1 MAHQVNDIVEVQ
13 WRSAYEESV
22 IMNVYHLRVIS
33 SSSSSSDV
41 ADNQSLADHLAGVNG
56 VGAHVGPFRN
66 ALPTNVVLQR
76 VRTQKIA
83 PNRSPYTEATIGQ
96 FGLWP
101 ALASTGNL
109 AGVITKRGSLGTRKS
124 VGSLHVGPLPDDAKI
139 NGMISAGYL
148 PVLDNLYDALSAV
161 FTAAVSLVTYQMV
174 IYNRTSIPNW
184 NQIAAHSVQDT
195 VRVMR
200 RRTLRVGI

>member
-13 WRSAYEESV
+13 WRSAFEESV
-22 IMNVYHLRVIS
+22 IMNVYHLRVVS
-33 SSSSSSDV
+33 STSSSSDV
-41 ADNQSLADHLAGVNG
+41 SDNQSLADLLAGENG
-56 VGAHVGPFRN
+56 VGAFVTPFRN

-83 PNRSPYTEATIGQ
+83 PQRSPYTESVIGQ
-96 FGLWP
+96 LGLWP
-101 ALASTGNL
+101 NPASTGNL

-124 VGSLHVGPLPDDAKI
+124 VGSLHIGPIPDTAYVQ
-139 NGMISAGYL
+139 GVISAGYVG
-148 PVLDNLYDALSAV
+148 VLQILYDALAAV
-161 FTAAVSLVTYQMV
+161 FTVPGSGVTYQMV
-174 IYNRTSIPNW
+174 IYNRTSTPNW
-184 NQIAAHSVQDT
+184 NQIAATTVQDT

>member
-13 WRSAYEESV
+13 WRSAYEETV

-33 SSSSSSDV
+33 STSSSSDV
-41 ADNQSLADHLAGVNG
+41 ADNQSLADHLAGEAG
-56 VGAHVGPFRN
+56 VGAFVTPFRN
-66 ALPTNVVLQR
+66 ALALNVTLQR

-83 PNRSPYTEATIGQ
+83 PARSPYTEATIGQ
-96 FGLWP
+96 QGLWP
-101 ALASTGNL
+101 NPASTGNL

-124 VGSLHVGPLPDDAKI
+124 VGSLHIGPVPETGYV
-139 NGMISAGYL
+139 NGNIGAGYAS
-148 PVLDNLYDALSAV
+148 VLNILYEALAAV
-161 FTAAVSLVTYQMV
+161 FTVAASGVSYQMV
-174 IYNRTSIPNW
+174 IYNRGTIPNW